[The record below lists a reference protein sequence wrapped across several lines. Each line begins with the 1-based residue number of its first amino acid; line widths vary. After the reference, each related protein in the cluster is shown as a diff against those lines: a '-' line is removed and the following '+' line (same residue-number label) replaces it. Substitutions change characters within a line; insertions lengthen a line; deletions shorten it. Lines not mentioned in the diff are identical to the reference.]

1 MTAYLRYELKH
12 LVDKLNW
19 WCDHYHPD
27 MYATPVPSLR
37 LIAMQGQDVL
47 DFPAPPPRLKPT
59 REEAVALYSE
69 VMALHH
75 CQTLGEMAE
84 HFSHAVLERW
94 GQ

>member
-1 MTAYLRYELKH
+1 MSK
-12 LVDKLNW
+12 
-19 WCDHYHPD
+19 PS
-27 MYATPVPSLR
+27 TPYYGEFGFENGVP
-37 LIAMQGQDVL
+37 
-47 DFPAPPPRLKPT
+47 KPT

-69 VMALHH
+69 VMARHD